1 MNIDDVVEWF
11 QIAGD
16 DLYSAQMLNEL
27 VRKPHEI
34 ICYHCAQSIEK
45 YLKGYLTYNGIIPQ
59 KTHNLLILLE
69 VCIEKDDRF
78 ENIKTE
84 CSIMNR
90 YVNEIRYPHR
100 IEVKLEDVNYSL
112 RAAEKIKDIEPIKK
126 IIEIIDEIKL

>member
-1 MNIDDVVEWF
+1 MNIDDVIEWF
-11 QIAGD
+11 QIADD

-69 VCIEKDDRF
+69 VCIEKDDHF

-100 IEVKLEDVNYSL
+100 IEVKVEDVNYSI